1 MNKIDIE
8 KIMKEWLWRLDN
20 PAKPDLTNK
29 KHVYEL
35 NQALDALGYS
45 ENIRSRMLSSVKK
58 SLKKTNKI

>member
-20 PAKPDLTNK
+20 PNNPDLTNK